1 MRLLASSRN
10 APALLRQQEGL
21 HYVLCDAAI
30 RSPSLGIG
38 GVRNRVSAEREQR
51 VQLVCEGAARRKGD
65 QGAGSAEDGVFLVP
79 EPADEGADA
88 YQGDDARRC
97 ASEGE
102 CDDEEAVDAGLEEE
116 SVLLEDGVV
125 RVDSASLSGGAVEY
139 VELCD
144 CGKGCAGGEDEV
156 ASCECHLDCFLE
168 ERSCNCFCS
177 GEMLLL
183 KKGIVLL

>member
-1 MRLLASSRN
+1 MCYVTPRYGPHLWELAAYAIEYPQSESNVYNWFAKELLEGKVIKELEVLKTVYSS
-10 APALLRQQEGL
+10 
-21 HYVLCDAAI
+21 
-30 RSPSLGIG
+30 S
-38 GVRNRVSAEREQR
+38 
-51 VQLVCEGAARRKGD
+51 
-65 QGAGSAEDGVFLVP
+65 P
-79 EPADEGADA
+79 EPTDEGADA

-125 RVDSASLSGGAVEY
+125 RVDSSALSGGAVEY

-156 ASCECHLDCFLE
+156 ACYECHFDCFLE
-168 ERSCNCFCS
+168 ERSCICS
-177 GEMLLL
+177 EEMLLFE
-183 KKGIVLL
+183 KGGVITLL